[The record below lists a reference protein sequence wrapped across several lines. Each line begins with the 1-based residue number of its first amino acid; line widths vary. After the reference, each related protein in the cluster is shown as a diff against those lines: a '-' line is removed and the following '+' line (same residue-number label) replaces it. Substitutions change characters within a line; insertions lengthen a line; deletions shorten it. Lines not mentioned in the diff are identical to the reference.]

1 MGYRADD
8 LPYADVAPIA
18 HALVAAAP
26 ERLVW
31 GSDWPHVMMKKRMPN
46 DGDICDLLL
55 GWVPD
60 AAIRQVIL
68 ADNPQRL
75 YGFSPGD

>member
-1 MGYRADD
+1 
-8 LPYADVAPIA
+8 
-18 HALVAAAP
+18 
-26 ERLVW
+26 
-31 GSDWPHVMMKKRMPN
+31 MMKKRMPN